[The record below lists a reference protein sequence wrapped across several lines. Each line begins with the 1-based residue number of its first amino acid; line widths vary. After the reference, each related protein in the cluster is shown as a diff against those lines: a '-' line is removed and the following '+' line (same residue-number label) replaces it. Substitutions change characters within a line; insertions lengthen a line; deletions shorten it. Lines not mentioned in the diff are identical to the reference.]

1 MYHVEIVTSP
11 DTARLACQ
19 GTLPGE
25 AAAPPMILVRA
36 EAAEAA
42 DLPTLLSLEPPPS
55 SRDGRSGFLDVVFF
69 CFLFPLLRCCCL
81 VAVLTW
87 PHLQPAPAPGLGRT
101 QDTEHR
107 NLSPGEPW
115 GRRPSYPALSYTALH
130 SPAVPAPPPGPCSPP
145 ARAPRSPAARGAWRR
160 TTAAPAATPPW

>member
-25 AAAPPMILVRA
+25 ASTPPMILVRA
-36 EAAEAA
+36 EAAEAG

-87 PHLQPAPAPGLGRT
+87 PHLQPAPAPAPAPGLGRT

-115 GRRPSYPALSYTALH
+115 GRPLYYTQH
-130 SPAVPAPPPGPCSPP
+130 SCTLYCTELACGASP
-145 ARAPRSPAARGAWRR
+145 APRSM
-160 TTAAPAATPPW
+160 